1 MENMDSILGSWMWQ
15 LNCQWVS
22 HLHLE
27 DRHSDICPLAKD
39 WLFYLATLHF
49 PMSVWLKP
57 CSSSPIRKT
66 THHSLSHTHYA
77 CGGLRPLPFW
87 DGKERTFRM
96 SHFWYWSSTSFL
108 QQTSKLTCH
117 VSFRASYLL
126 LAFLQTCTKI
136 ETQTWPPCDIGNSV
150 TMIHSVQFLAERKRD
165 IWLTDKTSEW
175 TTFERTTLQGQS
187 LTNRRSIPSTGAR
200 HSLPP
205 IDHPGF
211 CASNPRYPTGSTS
224 WDCRYPVSHQQHSIQ
239 NSSKL
244 SARN

>member
-1 MENMDSILGSWMWQ
+1 MGNMDSILGSWMWQ

-108 QQTSKLTCH
+108 QQTSNLTCH

-126 LAFLQTCTKI
+126 LAYLQTCTKI

-165 IWLTDKTSEW
+165 IWLTDRQDKWMNDIWKNNPAGPNSHQSQIHSKHWGTSFTTTHW
-175 TTFERTTLQGQS
+175 PSRFLRQQSQVSHWMYILRLQISSQSSTTF
-187 LTNRRSIPSTGAR
+187 
-200 HSLPP
+200 
-205 IDHPGF
+205 
-211 CASNPRYPTGSTS
+211 
-224 WDCRYPVSHQQHSIQ
+224 
-239 NSSKL
+239 NSKQ
-244 SARN
+244 